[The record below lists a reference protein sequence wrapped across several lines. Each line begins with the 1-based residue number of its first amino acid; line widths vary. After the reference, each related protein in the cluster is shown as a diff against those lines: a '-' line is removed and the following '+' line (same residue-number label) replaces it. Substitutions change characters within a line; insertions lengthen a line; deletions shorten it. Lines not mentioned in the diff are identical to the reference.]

1 MLTRESCAEGWDA
14 KEPCKRDNI
23 LQKRPVISRNLLI
36 VATVYILYM
45 YTLIY
50 VYMLTR
56 GSCAEG
62 RDGGGGE
69 SRYCV
74 CVCMCECECVCVHV
88 VLSFHCFNL
97 DIRYMCVYMCMCVH
111 VCMCVCVCVRVCV
124 CA

>member
-1 MLTRESCAEGWDA
+1 MAATPHVCYVCTHFVHVHTDICVYMLTRESCAEGWDA

-74 CVCMCECECVCVHV
+74 CVCVCV
-88 VLSFHCFNL
+88 
-97 DIRYMCVYMCMCVH
+97 
-111 VCMCVCVCVRVCV
+111 
-124 CA
+124 